1 MRVEL
6 QLDPDAARE
15 LHRSDAA
22 PADAASG
29 ARSQADA
36 IRQAAR
42 ELGVTVAP
50 MHPGQTHELLAP
62 FFYVEAT
69 DQAAAERV
77 ASRLRQVPGVAGAWV
92 RPSDEQP

>member
-6 QLDPDAARE
+6 QLEPDVARE
-15 LHRSDAA
+15 LHRSEAA
-22 PADAASG
+22 TADAGSG

-62 FFYVEAT
+62 FFYVEAS
-69 DQAAAERV
+69 DHAAAERV
-77 ASRLRQVPGVAGAWV
+77 ATRLRQVPGVAAAWV
-92 RPSDEQP
+92 RPSEEQP

>member
-15 LHRSDAA
+15 LRGGDDHVHATRS
-22 PADAASG
+22 AS
-29 ARSQADA
+29 SQADA
-36 IRQAAR
+36 IREAAR

-62 FFYVEAT
+62 FFYVEAP
-69 DQAAAERV
+69 DRAVAERV
-77 ASRLRQVPGVAGAWV
+77 ASRLRHVRGVAAAWV
-92 RPSDEQP
+92 RPSEQQP